1 MRHIRLS
8 RSAVTVSAIV
18 VGLLS
23 SGGMMLAGSY
33 AAFSDT
39 TANANNNWSAGTV
52 VIADDDTG
60 SAMFTTA
67 AVGTGQVSGTLKP
80 GQTIA
85 NCVRVTYNGSLP
97 STVKLYATNPITET
111 APNGTGLL
119 PYLHIRVEEGT
130 AGDFGCANFAGAST
144 IWDST
149 THPGAASDLLG
160 VFPTSYAGGINSG
173 LASWSAGTY
182 RVYRFTMTLD
192 SATPDTSQGATATA
206 TFNWQAQNT

>member
-1 MRHIRLS
+1 MRRIRFS
-8 RSAVTVSAIV
+8 RSVVTVSAV
-18 VGLLS
+18 VIGLLS

-33 AAFSDT
+33 AAFSST

-52 VIADDDTG
+52 AISDDDTG
-60 SAMFTTA
+60 SAMFTTG

-97 STVKLYATNPITET
+97 STVKLYASSPITET

-119 PYLHIRVEEGT
+119 AYLHIRVEEGT

-144 IWDST
+144 IWDSSI
-149 THPGAASDLLG
+149 HPGAASDLLG
-160 VFPTSYAGGINSG
+160 VFPTSYAGGISSG
-173 LASWSAGTY
+173 LASWSSGTY

-192 SATPDTSQGATATA
+192 SSVPDTSQGATATA